1 MSTRAVV
8 YFHHNAEK
16 DSNLNYT
23 MKLYHHYDWYPEYL
37 GSRLN
42 DIFSKFKKMYESSNS
57 WDQRDLFAL
66 IAQEW
71 WFEMTPRYHSDT
83 DYVYHVYFDNKRE
96 KPWYT
101 KKFNYEIYFQ
111 RDGDHEWIRDEDK
124 KLLYKNNVLY
134 PITNEDE
141 EN

>member
-23 MKLYHHYDWYPEYL
+23 MKLYHHRDGYPEYL
-37 GSRLN
+37 GKQLN
-42 DIFSKFKKMYESSNS
+42 DIFSQFKEKYESSNS
-57 WDQRDLFAL
+57 WDMRDLFAL

-71 WFEMTPRYHSDT
+71 WFEMTPRYHTDT

-96 KPWYT
+96 TPNYT
-101 KKFNYEIYFQ
+101 KKFNYKIYMQ
-111 RDGDHEWIRDEDK
+111 EDGDHEWIRDEDME
-124 KLLYKNNVLY
+124 LLYKS
-134 PITNEDE
+134 
-141 EN
+141 

>member
-1 MSTRAVV
+1 MATRAVV

-23 MKLYHHYDWYPEYL
+23 MKLYHHRDGYPEYL
-37 GSRLN
+37 GSKLN
-42 DIFSKFKKMYESSNS
+42 DIFSQFKEMYESSNS

-66 IAQEW
+66 IAQEGG
-71 WFEMTPRYHSDT
+71 FEMTPRYHSDT

-96 KPWYT
+96 SPNYT

-111 RDGDHEWIRDEDK
+111 RDWDHEWIRDEDM

-134 PITNEDE
+134 PIADEDE